1 MAIYELILLGVR
13 DVHRDKRLLDAMK
26 VAIADYQLA
35 FGEEFLVL
43 ESGELSQTE
52 GKATRLALYF
62 GGAPDR
68 DVAQVDHLENQKV
81 PVIPVLSSEADVQL
95 SIPETLR
102 SVNAQFLD
110 DDNGLD
116 SLVATIL
123 EGLGLL
129 RRQRRIFVS
138 YRRTESRDVAV
149 QLHDELSARGFDV
162 FLDTHDIRPGD
173 PFQEMLWH
181 RLADCDVVIML
192 DTPGYFDSKWT
203 VQELGRT
210 LSKGILV
217 LRIVWPTHLPT
228 RLLDLSETIQLQ
240 TADMH
245 EDRLVSEMIIEV
257 ARRTERLRSRS
268 VATRHLDLAGRM
280 CLEIERIGGKVKG
293 IGAFRAIA
301 ATLPNGLELQAYP
314 AVGVPTAE
322 LLHDIE
328 ERARKM
334 ARGRFPCVVYDERG
348 IRPAWIEHLKW
359 LDAKIRDVR
368 ALKIYDAAWE
378 LAEWDS

>member
-13 DVHRDKRLLDAMK
+13 DAGRDEQLLGAMK
-26 VAIADYQLA
+26 VALADYQLA
-35 FGEEFLVL
+35 LGEEFLVL
-43 ESGELSQTE
+43 ESGQLSQSE

-68 DVAQVDHLENQKV
+68 DVAQVDHLEDQKV
-81 PVIPVLSSEADVQL
+81 PVIPVLASEADVQL

-110 DDNGLD
+110 GDNGID

-129 RRQRRIFVS
+129 RQQRRIFVS

-228 RLLDLSETIQLQ
+228 RLLDLSETVQLQ

-245 EDRLVSEMIIEV
+245 EDRLVPEMITEV

-280 CLEIERIGGKVKG
+280 CLEIERIGGKVEG